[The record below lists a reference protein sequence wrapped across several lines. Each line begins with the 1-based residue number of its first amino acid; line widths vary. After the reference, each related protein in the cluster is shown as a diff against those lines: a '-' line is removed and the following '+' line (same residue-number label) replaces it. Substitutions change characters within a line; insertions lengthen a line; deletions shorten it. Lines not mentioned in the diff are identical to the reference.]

1 MWVRGASRFSGMVY
15 SRGSPNSR
23 ARAGLRGFVY
33 CDSCIFFVRAY
44 AYLALQP
51 ECRLKN
57 VFGTDATK
65 DLTASMPS
73 TWSCRAL
80 HFG

>member
-15 SRGSPNSR
+15 SRGSPNSRAMSR

-44 AYLALQP
+44 AYLAKALII
-51 ECRLKN
+51 
-57 VFGTDATK
+57 
-65 DLTASMPS
+65 LTL
-73 TWSCRAL
+73 R
-80 HFG
+80 

>member
-33 CDSCIFFVRAY
+33 CIFFVRAY
-44 AYLALQP
+44 LA
-51 ECRLKN
+51 KA
-57 VFGTDATK
+57 FI
-65 DLTASMPS
+65 LTLP
-73 TWSCRAL
+73 
-80 HFG
+80 

>member
-44 AYLALQP
+44 AYLAKALII
-51 ECRLKN
+51 
-57 VFGTDATK
+57 
-65 DLTASMPS
+65 LTL
-73 TWSCRAL
+73 R
-80 HFG
+80 